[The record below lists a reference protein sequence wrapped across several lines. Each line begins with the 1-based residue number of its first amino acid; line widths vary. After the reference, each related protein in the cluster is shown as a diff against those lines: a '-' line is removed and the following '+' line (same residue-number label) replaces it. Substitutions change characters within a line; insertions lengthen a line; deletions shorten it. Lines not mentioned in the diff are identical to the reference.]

1 MMLRHRLTVL
11 GNLEIA
17 LFGLFCRDCRELLPL
32 FRGPRGR
39 HAVTLAI

>member
-17 LFGLFCRDCRELLPL
+17 LFGLFCRELLPL